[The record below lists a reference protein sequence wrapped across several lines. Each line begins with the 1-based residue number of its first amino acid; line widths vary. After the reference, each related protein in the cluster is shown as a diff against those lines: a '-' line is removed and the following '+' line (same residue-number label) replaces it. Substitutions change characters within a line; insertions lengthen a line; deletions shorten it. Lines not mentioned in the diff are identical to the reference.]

1 MIIIVKIIMNNIVKM
16 MIKDDKSDRE
26 DKDNEGDKDG
36 E

>member
-1 MIIIVKIIMNNIVKM
+1 MNNIVKMM

-26 DKDNEGDKDG
+26 DKGNEGDKDG